1 MQAKLAKVSLSPYF
15 APWERITTVT
25 LNTPTNTIICK
36 SMLHRFQCFTCNAN
50 CDSSELNHLELKC
63 RALMSNHYFRT
74 SNTLVG
80 PVSSFYVT
88 WQPQH
93 WFKEGRQSKTTT
105 NYNWYYI
112 DNQLGKW
119 QTELIKSCCT
129 FLLFVGTL
137 LPLSLFFN
145 FVYKH
150 PDSYFSFSLFVFPHL
165 LTTKALLPTTS
176 LHVDFLY
183 HHIIVFLYMCGKK
196 RQKTIG

>member
-1 MQAKLAKVSLSPYF
+1 MQAKLAKVCLSPYF

-25 LNTPTNTIICK
+25 LNTPTNTSICK
-36 SMLHRFQCFTCNAN
+36 SMLHRFQCFTCDAN

-63 RALMSNHYFRT
+63 RALMSNHYFRM

-80 PVSSFYVT
+80 LVSSFYVT

-105 NYNWYYI
+105 NCNWYYI

-137 LPLSLFFN
+137 LSLSLFLILYINILILIF
-145 FVYKH
+145 
-150 PDSYFSFSLFVFPHL
+150 LFH
-165 LTTKALLPTTS
+165 
-176 LHVDFLY
+176 FLFF
-183 HHIIVFLYMCGKK
+183 HIYSRLKPLYQPPLYML
-196 RQKTIG
+196 TSSIIIS